1 MSRRILH
8 LILLRY
14 VDDYFG
20 PDHAAAVES
29 AKDVFARSDFTLP
42 WLHIIIMF
50 VCICRLVRAC
60 LGPSAISEK
69 KLEAGNGLVILGVH
83 VFTDQSPRENYGIN
97 LWPSQDKVQKWVGKI
112 GLALATLKM
121 TSGEASKLS
130 GGLQWACQM
139 AFRRLGRAM
148 LRPIIDQ
155 IKYAFCTF
163 DRACMYLVAC
173 TYVFRTRTGEVGKDL
188 RLALVWWKK
197 VLVQN
202 LVQCIGWRVTDT
214 RPAVHLY
221 SDARAVPPR
230 VAAVLFAC
238 A

>member
-1 MSRRILH
+1 M
-8 LILLRY
+8 
-14 VDDYFG
+14 
-20 PDHAAAVES
+20 
-29 AKDVFARSDFTLP
+29 
-42 WLHIIIMF
+42 
-50 VCICRLVRAC
+50 
-60 LGPSAISEK
+60 
-69 KLEAGNGLVILGVH
+69 
-83 VFTDQSPRENYGIN
+83 
-97 LWPSQDKVQKWVGKI
+97 GKI

-155 IKYAFCTF
+155 IKCALLHFRSRVVCT
-163 DRACMYLVAC
+163 RSLAL
-173 TYVFRTRTGEVGKDL
+173 YVFRTRTGEVGKDL

-202 LVQCIGWRVTDT
+202 LVQCIGWRVTDA

-221 SDARAVPPR
+221 TDARAVPPR

>member
-155 IKYAFCTF
+155 IKYAFCTLT
-163 DRACMYLVAC
+163 ATVC
-173 TYVFRTRTGEVGKDL
+173 TSSLAHVFSGPVRGK
-188 RLALVWWKK
+188 
-197 VLVQN
+197 
-202 LVQCIGWRVTDT
+202 
-214 RPAVHLY
+214 
-221 SDARAVPPR
+221 
-230 VAAVLFAC
+230 
-238 A
+238 